1 MRCKRSPRR
10 NEVNQ
15 PVVEVFS
22 RNVYG
27 VAKIYPTNPVAQKF
41 AVLLGVKTFNSQQL
55 QQIAGLGF
63 KVNAVVDPGA
73 AIQVAAAI
81 AVAA

>member
-1 MRCKRSPRR
+1 
-10 NEVNQ
+10 VNQ

-27 VAKIYPTNPVAQKF
+27 VAKAYPANEAAQKF
-41 AVLLGVKTFNSQQL
+41 AALLGVKTLNNQQL

-63 KVNAVVDPGA
+63 KVSAVVDPAAANQLAA
-73 AIQVAAAI
+73 AIQVAA
-81 AVAA
+81 